1 MPLTGKYVLWGSL
14 LFTNTSVSLWVCMSL
29 NKYHI
34 RWSVVLVVAV
44 VVALLFIWETN
55 HLKIETDILES
66 MPQNDPVLSD
76 ARRIIRHLPIQDKLF
91 IDLEQQSSDR
101 DKLVVTASLVS
112 KRLSKSGLFTKVGI
126 SDEANTFPELMTY
139 VAENWPLL
147 FSAVDLEQKVK
158 PLLAPDKI
166 KETFYQNKQSLQQ
179 LEGIGQGEMMARD
192 PLGFSG
198 IILQQLSALLPS
210 NKAQFYQGQLLSADC
225 RHALIIAKIAGSGSD
240 TAKAAQIAKLLK
252 DIEQELAT
260 DKSLTGNKCILTSVG
275 VYRAALD
282 NETIAKYDSRLA
294 VILTTMGIALLLI
307 FAFPRPII
315 GLLALLPSAVGA
327 IAALFVCSFLFKS
340 MSMLAVGFGGAIMG
354 FTVDLGIT
362 YLLFLDQPHE
372 TYGKRITREVWS
384 AEFLAVLTTV
394 GSFLLLL
401 LSDFKILA
409 EIGVFSAL
417 GVGFALLFVLFVFP
431 LIFPSMPAATRQSN
445 PVLVSTL
452 RKIAFPAKW
461 KLVAAGMFGLVMLFF
476 CWPIFNVDL
485 NAMNSVS
492 SETINAEQKLQKTW
506 GGLSGKCYLFLDAQS
521 VSGLQEKNDQLM
533 KFLSDDIQKEK
544 LSSVFLPSVL
554 FPSAGKA
561 QENIKAWRAF
571 WNKECLSKF
580 KHDVDSAARENG
592 FAPAAFQPF
601 WNVFSTRHIA
611 PKEIPEKYF
620 EFLGITRTA
629 DGYTQLSLL
638 NTGKNYNAEDF
649 FGRLIPAGT
658 AKLFDVG
665 LFNKRLGEF
674 LKNIFLQ
681 IALITCIG
689 TILIVFIYY
698 MDWFI
703 SLAVLA
709 PITFALLATLG
720 TLKIIGHPL
729 DIPSI
734 MLWIVIMGM
743 GINYSIYYACFYQRY
758 PDESHPAMDTVKLA
772 MFLASFT
779 TLIGFGVLAF
789 ARHSLLRS
797 IGLTSLLGIGY
808 SIIGAYF
815 ILPFLMK
822 KIFSSVR
829 YPAEVVT
836 IGSKEHTRRTILR
849 YRHLPAHPRMFARF
863 KIMLDPMFDELQR
876 YVQNPRRMI
885 DIGCGYG
892 IPSTWL
898 LEIYPQAQM
907 FGLEPDEHRVLIA
920 SHAIGTRGNVQVG
933 RAPDL
938 PDVEGGVDYVLMLDM
953 IHLISDEEL
962 RIVLQR
968 IYDKLEAGGTLLI
981 RATIPSQ
988 RKVPWKRWI
997 EATRIKLAGMQERFR
1012 QEKEIASFMTSSG
1025 LSVEVSESPTAGV
1038 EEKWFVGKKN

>member
-1 MPLTGKYVLWGSL
+1 MP
-14 LFTNTSVSLWVCMSL
+14 L

-34 RWSVVLVVAV
+34 RWSIVFVVAV

-66 MPQNDPVLSD
+66 MPQDDPVLAD
-76 ARRIIRHLPIQDKLF
+76 ARQIIRHLPIQDKLF
-91 IDLEQQSSDR
+91 VDLEQQSSDK

-112 KRLSKSGLFTKVGI
+112 QRLSKSGLFTKVGI
-126 SDEANTFPELMTY
+126 SDEANNFPELMTY
-139 VAENWPLL
+139 VADNWPQL
-147 FSAVDLEQKVK
+147 FSAADLEQKVK

-166 KETFYQNKQSLQQ
+166 KEAFYLNKQSLQQ
-179 LEGIGQGEMMARD
+179 LEGIGRSEMIARD

-210 NKAQFYQGQLLSADC
+210 NKAQFYQGQLLSADG

-240 TAKAAQIAKLLK
+240 TAKAALIAKLLK
-252 DIEQELAT
+252 DIEKDLAA
-260 DKSLTGNKCILTSVG
+260 DKSLAGNGYTLTSAG

-282 NETIAKYDSRLA
+282 NETIAKFDSRLA
-294 VILTTMGIALLLI
+294 VILTTLGIALLLI
-307 FAFPRPII
+307 FAFPRPLI
-315 GLLALLPSAVGA
+315 GLLALLPSTVGA

-372 TYGKRITREVWS
+372 TYGKKITREVWS
-384 AEFLAVLTTV
+384 AELLAVLTTV

-401 LSDFKILA
+401 ISDFKILA

-417 GVGFALLFVLFVFP
+417 GVGFALIFVLFVFP

-445 PVLVSTL
+445 PILLNSL

-461 KLVAAGMFGLVMLFF
+461 KLIAAGLFGLIMLFF
-476 CWPIFNVDL
+476 SWPVFNVDL

-492 SETINAEQKLQKTW
+492 QESIDAEQKMQTIW
-506 GGLSGKCYLFLDAQS
+506 GGLSGKCYIFLTAPNLS
-521 VSGLQEKNDQLM
+521 ELQRKNDQLQ
-533 KFLSDDIQKEK
+533 KFLSADVQQEK
-544 LSSVFLPSVL
+544 LSNVFLPSVL
-554 FPSAGKA
+554 FPSAQKA
-561 QENIKAWRAF
+561 QENLEAWRAF
-571 WNKECLSKF
+571 WNKERLSKF
-580 KHDVDSAARENG
+580 KHDVDLAARENG
-592 FAPAAFQPF
+592 FAPAAFAPF
-601 WNVFSTRHIA
+601 WKMISTRNIE

-620 EFLGITRTA
+620 EFLGITKTA

-638 NTGKNYNAEDF
+638 NTGKNYNADDF
-649 FGRLIPAGT
+649 FSRLIPTGL

-674 LKNIFLQ
+674 LKNIFIM
-681 IALITCIG
+681 IALITAIG

-698 MDWFI
+698 LDWLI

-758 PDESHPAMDTVKLA
+758 PDENHPAMDTVKLA

-815 ILPFLMK
+815 ILPLLMK

-829 YPAEVVT
+829 YPSGVVAT
-836 IGSKEHTRRTILR
+836 GSKEHTRRTILR
-849 YRHLPAHPRMFARF
+849 YRHLPAHPRMFAHF
-863 KIMLDPMFDELQR
+863 KIMMDPMFTELQN
-876 YVQNPRRMI
+876 YVQNPRRII

-892 IPSTWL
+892 IPATWL
-898 LEIYPQAQM
+898 LEIYPQAKV
-907 FGLEPDEHRVLIA
+907 FGLEPDEHRVLMA

-938 PDVEGGVDYVLMLDM
+938 PEVEGSVDYVLMLDM
-953 IHLISDEEL
+953 LHLINDEEL
-962 RIVLQR
+962 RLVLQR
-968 IYDKLEAGGTLLI
+968 IYEKLEAGGTLLI
-981 RATIPSQ
+981 RATVPSG
-988 RKVPWKRWI
+988 RKVPWKRWV
-997 EATRIKLAGMQERFR
+997 EAARIKLSGMQERFR
-1012 QEKEIASFMTSSG
+1012 EEKEIKGFMTASCFT
-1025 LSVEVSESPTAGV
+1025 VEVFSSPTAGV
-1038 EEKWFVGKKN
+1038 EEKWFVGKKA

>member
-1 MPLTGKYVLWGSL
+1 
-14 LFTNTSVSLWVCMSL
+14 MSQ

-34 RWSVVLVVAV
+34 RWPIVFIVAV
-44 VVALLFIWETN
+44 VIVLLFIWETN
-55 HLKIETDILES
+55 HLRIETDILES

-91 IDLEQQSSDR
+91 IDLQQQSLDR
-101 DKLVVTASLVS
+101 DKLVATAFLVAE
-112 KRLSKSGLFTKVGI
+112 RLNRSGLFSKVGI
-126 SDEANTFPELMTY
+126 SDEANNFPELITY
-139 VAENWPLL
+139 VTDNWPLL
-147 FSAVDLEQKVK
+147 FSAADLEQKVK

-166 KETFYQNKQSLQQ
+166 KEAFYQNKQSLQQ
-179 LEGIGQGEMMARD
+179 LEGIGRAEMMARD
-192 PLGFSG
+192 PLDFSS

-210 NKAQFYQGQLLSADC
+210 NKAQFYQGQLLSADG
-225 RHALIIAKIAGSGSD
+225 RHALIIAKIAGSGTD
-240 TAKAAQIAKLLK
+240 TAKAALIAKLLK
-252 DIEQELAT
+252 NIKKELAT
-260 DKSLTGNKCILTSVG
+260 DKSLASDSYILTSVG
-275 VYRAALD
+275 AYRAALD
-282 NETIAKYDSRLA
+282 NETIAKSDSRLA
-294 VILTTMGIALLLI
+294 IILTTLGIALLLI
-307 FAFPRPII
+307 FAFPRPLI
-315 GLLALLPSAVGA
+315 GLLALLPSTVGA
-327 IAALFVCSFLFKS
+327 IAALFVCSFLFES

-372 TYGKRITREVWS
+372 TYGKKITQEVWS
-384 AEFLAVLTTV
+384 AELLAVLTTV

-401 LSDFKILA
+401 ISDFKILA

-417 GVGFALLFVLFVFP
+417 GVGFALIFVLFVFP
-431 LIFPSMPAATRQSN
+431 LIFPSMPPATRQSN
-445 PVLVSTL
+445 PVLINSL
-452 RKIAFPAKW
+452 RKLAFPAKW
-461 KLVAAGMFGLVMLFF
+461 KLVAAGLFGLVMLFF
-476 CWPIFNVDL
+476 SWPVFNVDL

-492 SETINAEQKLQKTW
+492 LESIDAEQKMQKIW
-506 GGLSGKCYLFLDAQS
+506 GGLSGKCYIFLEAQS
-521 VSGLQEKNDQLM
+521 VSGLQEKNDQLQ
-533 KFLSDDIQKEK
+533 KFLSADVQQEK
-544 LSSVFLPSVL
+544 LSRVFLPSVL
-554 FPSAGKA
+554 FPSVQKSR
-561 QENIKAWRAF
+561 ENMDAWRAF
-571 WNKECLSKF
+571 WSKERLSKF
-580 KHDVDSAARENG
+580 KHDLDLAARENG
-592 FAPAAFQPF
+592 FMPVAFESF
-601 WNVFSTRHIA
+601 WKMINTKNA
-611 PKEIPEKYF
+611 LPKEIPEKYF
-620 EFLGITRTA
+620 EFLGITKTA

-638 NTGKNYNAEDF
+638 NTGKNYNADDF
-649 FGRLIPAGT
+649 FERLIPTGM

-674 LKNIFLQ
+674 LKNIFML
-681 IALITCIG
+681 IALITAIG
-689 TILIVFIYY
+689 TVLIVFLYY
-698 MDWFI
+698 LDCLI

-815 ILPFLMK
+815 ILPLLMK

-829 YPAEVVT
+829 YPAGEIA

-849 YRHLPAHPRMFARF
+849 YRHLPAHPRVFARF
-863 KIMLDPMFDELQR
+863 KILMDPMFAELHR
-876 YVQNPRRMI
+876 YVQNPRRII

-898 LEIYPQAQM
+898 LEIYPQAKVY
-907 FGLEPDEHRVLIA
+907 GLEPDEYRVLVA
-920 SHAIGTRGNVQVG
+920 SYAIGNRGNVQVG

-938 PDVEGGVDYVLMLDM
+938 PEVEGSIDYVLMLDM
-953 IHLISDEEL
+953 LHLISDEEL
-962 RIVLQR
+962 QLVLQR
-968 IYDKLEAGGTLLI
+968 IYGKLEAGGTLLI
-981 RATIPSQ
+981 RATVPSNK
-988 RKVPWKRWI
+988 KVPWKRWI
-997 EATRIKLAGMQERFR
+997 ETARLKLTRTPERFR
-1012 QEKEIASFMTSSG
+1012 REKELVAFMEKTGFVVSVHASDRPG
-1025 LSVEVSESPTAGV
+1025 I
-1038 EEKWFVGKKN
+1038 EEKWFVGKKTS

>member
-1 MPLTGKYVLWGSL
+1 
-14 LFTNTSVSLWVCMSL
+14 MSL

-34 RWSVVLVVAV
+34 RWSIVFIVAV

-76 ARRIIRHLPIQDKLF
+76 ARQIIKHLPVQDKLF

-101 DKLVVTASLVS
+101 DELVAAASLVAQ
-112 KRLSKSGLFTKVGI
+112 RLSKSGLFIKVGI
-126 SDEANTFPELMTY
+126 SDEANNFPELMTY
-139 VAENWPLL
+139 VAENLPLL
-147 FSAVDLEQKVK
+147 FSAADLEQKVK

-166 KETFYQNKQSLQQ
+166 KESFHLSKQSLQQ
-179 LEGIGQGEMMARD
+179 LEGIGRSEMMVRD
-192 PLGFSG
+192 PIGFSG

-210 NKAQFYQGQLLSADC
+210 NKAQFYQGQLLSADG
-225 RHALIIAKIAGSGSD
+225 RHALIIAKIAGSGTD
-240 TAKAAQIAKLLK
+240 TAKAASIAKLLN
-252 DIEQELAT
+252 DIEKELAI
-260 DKSLTGNKCILTSVG
+260 DKSLAGNNYILSSVG
-275 VYRAALD
+275 AYRAALD
-282 NETIAKYDSRLA
+282 NETIAKFDTRLA
-294 VILTTMGIALLLI
+294 LILTTLGIALLLI
-307 FAFPRPII
+307 FAFPRPLI
-315 GLLALLPSAVGA
+315 GLLALLPSTVGA

-372 TYGKRITREVWS
+372 TYGKKITREVWS
-384 AEFLAVLTTV
+384 AELLAVLTTV

-401 LSDFKILA
+401 ISDFKILA

-417 GVGFALLFVLFVFP
+417 GVGFTLIFVLFVFP
-431 LIFPSMPAATRQSN
+431 LIFPSMPAATGRSN
-445 PVLVSTL
+445 ITLIDSL

-461 KLVAAGMFGLVMLFF
+461 KLVAASLFGLVMLFF
-476 CWPIFNVDL
+476 SWPVFNVDL
-485 NAMNSVS
+485 NAMNSMS
-492 SETINAEQKLQKTW
+492 TETINADQKIQKIW
-506 GGLSGKCYLFLDAQS
+506 GGLSGKCYIFLTAQS
-521 VSGLQEKNDQLM
+521 ISGLQEKNDKLL
-533 KFLSDDIQKEK
+533 KVLSADVQQEK
-544 LSSVFLPSVL
+544 LSRVFLPSVL
-554 FPSAGKA
+554 FPSAGQA
-561 QENIKAWRAF
+561 QENLVAWRAF
-571 WNKECLSKF
+571 WNKERLSKF
-580 KHDVDSAARENG
+580 RQDFNSAARENG
-592 FAPAAFQPF
+592 FAPAAFEPF
-601 WNVFSTRHIA
+601 WKVINTKNIE

-620 EFLGITRTA
+620 DFLGITKTA
-629 DGYTQLSLL
+629 EGYTQLTLL
-638 NTGKNYNAEDF
+638 NTGKNYNADDF
-649 FGRLIPAGT
+649 FSRLLPTGL

-674 LKNIFLQ
+674 LKNIFVE
-681 IALITCIG
+681 IALITGIG
-689 TILIVFIYY
+689 ILLIVFIYY
-698 MDWFI
+698 LDWLI

-734 MLWIVIMGM
+734 MLWIIIMGM

-758 PDESHPAMDTVKLA
+758 PDENHPVMDTVKLA

-797 IGLTSLLGIGY
+797 IGLTSLLGVGY

-822 KIFSSVR
+822 KIFSSMR
-829 YPAEVVT
+829 YPSEEVAV
-836 IGSKEHTRRTILR
+836 GSKEHTRRTILR
-849 YRHLPAHPRMFARF
+849 YRHLPAHPRVFARF
-863 KIMLDPMFDELQR
+863 KIMMDPMFEELQR
-876 YVQNPRRMI
+876 YVQNPRRII

-898 LEIYPQAQM
+898 LEIYPQAQV

-938 PDVEGGVDYVLMLDM
+938 PEVEGSVDYVLMLDM
-953 IHLISDEEL
+953 LHLIKDEEL
-962 RIVLQR
+962 RLVLQR
-968 IYDKLEAGGTLLI
+968 IFKKLETGGTLLI
-981 RATIPSQ
+981 RATIPSNK
-988 RKVPWKRWI
+988 KVPWKRWMEKI
-997 EATRIKLAGMQERFR
+997 RLMMTGMQERFR
-1012 QEKEIASFMTSSG
+1012 QEKEIADFMAATG
-1025 LSVEVSESPTAGV
+1025 LSVEVFTSPTVGV
-1038 EEKWFVGKKN
+1038 EEKWFVGKKQVQD

>member
-1 MPLTGKYVLWGSL
+1 
-14 LFTNTSVSLWVCMSL
+14 MSL

-34 RWSVVLVVAV
+34 RWPIVFVVTAI
-44 VVALLFIWETN
+44 VALLFIWETN

-101 DKLVVTASLVS
+101 DKLVATASLVAE
-112 KRLSKSGLFTKVGI
+112 RLSKSGLFTKVGI
-126 SDEANTFPELMTY
+126 SDEANNFPELMTY

-147 FSAVDLEQKVK
+147 FSAADLEQKVK

-166 KETFYQNKQSLQQ
+166 KESFYLNKQSLQQ
-179 LEGIGQGEMMARD
+179 LEGIGRSEMIARD

-198 IILQQLSALLPS
+198 LILKQLSALLPS
-210 NKAQFYQGQLLSADC
+210 NNAQFYQGQLLSADG
-225 RHALIIAKIAGSGSD
+225 RHALIIAKITGSGSD
-240 TAKAAQIAKLLK
+240 TAKAALIAKLLK

-260 DKSLTGNKCILTSVG
+260 DKSLAGNNYILTSAG

-282 NETIAKYDSRLA
+282 NETIAKFDTRLA
-294 VILTTMGIALLLI
+294 IILTTLGIALLLI
-307 FAFPRPII
+307 FAFPRPLI
-315 GLLALLPSAVGA
+315 GLLALLPSTVGA

-384 AEFLAVLTTV
+384 AELLAVLTTV

-401 LSDFKILA
+401 ISDFKIMA

-417 GVGFALLFVLFVFP
+417 GVGFALIFVLFVFP
-431 LIFPSMPAATRQSN
+431 LIFPSMPASTRQSN
-445 PVLVSTL
+445 PVLLNSL
-452 RKIAFPAKW
+452 RKIASPAKW
-461 KLVAAGMFGLVMLFF
+461 KLVVTGLFGLVMLFF
-476 CWPIFNVDL
+476 SWPVFNVDL

-492 SETINAEQKLQKTW
+492 SESINAEQKMQKIW
-506 GGLSGKCYLFLDAQS
+506 GGLSGKCYIFLTAQS
-521 VSGLQEKNDQLM
+521 VSQLQGENDQLL
-533 KFLSDDIQKEK
+533 KFLSADVQQEK
-544 LSSVFLPSVL
+544 LSNVFLPSVL
-554 FPSAGKA
+554 FPSVQKS
-561 QENIKAWRAF
+561 QENLEAWRTF
-571 WNKECLSKF
+571 WNKGRLSKF
-580 KHDVDSAARENG
+580 KHDLALAARENG
-592 FAPAAFQPF
+592 FAPAAFEPF
-601 WNVFSTRHIA
+601 WKVIGTKNIE

-620 EFLGITRTA
+620 EFLGISKTA
-629 DGYTQLSLL
+629 TGYTQLSLL
-638 NTGKNYNAEDF
+638 NTDKNYDADDF
-649 FGRLIPAGT
+649 FSRLIPTGT

-674 LKNIFLQ
+674 LKNIFIQ
-681 IALITCIG
+681 IALITGIG
-689 TILIVFIYY
+689 IVLIVFLYY
-698 MDWFI
+698 LDWLI

-758 PDESHPAMDTVKLA
+758 PDENHPAMDTVKLA

-829 YPAEVVT
+829 YPSGKVAV
-836 IGSKEHTRRTILR
+836 GSKEHTRRTILR
-849 YRHLPAHPRMFARF
+849 YRHLAAHPRVFARF
-863 KIMLDPMFDELQR
+863 KIVMDPMFAELHR
-876 YVQNPRRMI
+876 YVQNPRRII

-898 LEIYPQAQM
+898 LEIYPQAQV
-907 FGLEPDEHRVLIA
+907 FGLEPDEHRVLVA
-920 SHAIGTRGNVQVG
+920 SYAIGKRGNIQVG
-933 RAPDL
+933 QAPDL
-938 PDVEGGVDYVLMLDM
+938 PEVAGSVDYVLMLDM
-953 IHLISDEEL
+953 LHLIDDEEL
-962 RIVLQR
+962 RLVLQR
-968 IYDKLEAGGTLLI
+968 IYKKLEAGGMLLI
-981 RATIPSQ
+981 RATVPSG

-997 EATRIKLAGMQERFR
+997 EAARIKLSGMQERFR
-1012 QEKEIASFMTSSG
+1012 QEKEIAGFMTAAG
-1025 LSVEVSESPTAGV
+1025 FAVEVSASPTAGV
-1038 EEKWFVGKKN
+1038 EEKWFVGKKR

>member
-1 MPLTGKYVLWGSL
+1 
-14 LFTNTSVSLWVCMSL
+14 MSL

-34 RWSVVLVVAV
+34 RWPIVFVVTAI
-44 VVALLFIWETN
+44 VALLFIWETN
-55 HLKIETDILES
+55 HLIIETDILES

-76 ARRIIRHLPIQDKLF
+76 ARQIIRHLPIQNKLF
-91 IDLEQQSSDR
+91 IDLEQQSLDK
-101 DKLVVTASLVS
+101 DKLVTVASLVTQ
-112 KRLSKSGLFTKVGI
+112 RLSKSGFFTKVGI
-126 SDEANTFPELMTY
+126 SDEANNFPELMTY
-139 VAENWPLL
+139 VTDNWPLL
-147 FSAVDLEQKVK
+147 FSAADLEQKVK

-166 KETFYQNKQSLQQ
+166 TEAFYLNKQSLQQ
-179 LEGIGQGEMMARD
+179 LEGIGRSEMMARD

-198 IILQQLSALLPS
+198 IILRQLSALLPS
-210 NKAQFYQGQLLSADC
+210 NRAQFYQGQLLSADG
-225 RHALIIAKIAGSGSD
+225 RHALIIAKIAGSATD
-240 TAKAAQIAKLLK
+240 TFKAASIANLLK
-252 DIEQELAT
+252 DIEKELAA
-260 DKSLTGNKCILTSVG
+260 DKSLASNNYILTSAG

-282 NETIAKYDSRLA
+282 NETIAKFDTRLA
-294 VILTTMGIALLLI
+294 IILTTLGIALLLI
-307 FAFPRPII
+307 FAFPRPLI
-315 GLLALLPSAVGA
+315 GLLALLPSTVGA

-384 AEFLAVLTTV
+384 AELLAVLTTV

-401 LSDFKILA
+401 ISDFKIMA

-417 GVGFALLFVLFVFP
+417 GVGFALIFVLFVFP
-431 LIFPSMPAATRQSN
+431 LIFPSMPASTRQSN
-445 PVLVSTL
+445 PVLLNSL
-452 RKIAFPAKW
+452 RKIASPAKW
-461 KLVAAGMFGLVMLFF
+461 KLVVTGLFGLVMLFF
-476 CWPIFNVDL
+476 SWPVFNVDL

-492 SETINAEQKLQKTW
+492 SESINAEQKMQKIW
-506 GGLSGKCYLFLDAQS
+506 GGLSGKCYIFLTAQS
-521 VSGLQEKNDQLM
+521 VSQLQGENDQLL
-533 KFLSDDIQKEK
+533 KFLSADVQQEK
-544 LSSVFLPSVL
+544 LSNVFLPSVL
-554 FPSAGKA
+554 FPSVQKS
-561 QENIKAWRAF
+561 QENLEAWRAF
-571 WNKECLSKF
+571 WNKDRLSKF
-580 KHDVDSAARENG
+580 KHDLALAARENG
-592 FAPAAFQPF
+592 FAPAAFEPF
-601 WNVFSTRHIA
+601 WKVIGTKNIE

-620 EFLGITRTA
+620 EFLSISKTA
-629 DGYTQLSLL
+629 TGYTQLSLL
-638 NTGKNYNAEDF
+638 NTDKNYDADDF
-649 FGRLIPAGT
+649 FSRLIPTGT

-674 LKNIFLQ
+674 LKNIFIQ
-681 IALITCIG
+681 IALITGIG
-689 TILIVFIYY
+689 IVLIVFLYY
-698 MDWFI
+698 LDWLI

-758 PDESHPAMDTVKLA
+758 PDENHPAMDTVKMA

-829 YPAEVVT
+829 YPSGEVAV
-836 IGSKEHTRRTILR
+836 GSKEHTHRTILR
-849 YRHLPAHPRMFARF
+849 YRHLAAHPRVFARF
-863 KIMLDPMFDELQR
+863 KIMMDPMFAELHR
-876 YVQNPRRMI
+876 YVQNPRRII

-898 LEIYPQAQM
+898 LEIYPQAQV
-907 FGLEPDEHRVLIA
+907 FGLEPDEHRVLVA
-920 SHAIGTRGNVQVG
+920 SYAIGKRGNIQVG

-938 PDVEGGVDYVLMLDM
+938 PEVAGSVDYVLMLDM
-953 IHLISDEEL
+953 LHLIDDEEL
-962 RIVLQR
+962 RLVLQR
-968 IYDKLEAGGTLLI
+968 IYKKLEAGGMLLI
-981 RATIPSQ
+981 RATVPSG

-997 EATRIKLAGMQERFR
+997 EKTSLKLTGMQERFR
-1012 QEKEIASFMTSSG
+1012 QEKEIAGFMTAAG
-1025 LSVEVSESPTAGV
+1025 FAVEVSASPTAGV
-1038 EEKWFVGKKN
+1038 EEKWFVGRKS